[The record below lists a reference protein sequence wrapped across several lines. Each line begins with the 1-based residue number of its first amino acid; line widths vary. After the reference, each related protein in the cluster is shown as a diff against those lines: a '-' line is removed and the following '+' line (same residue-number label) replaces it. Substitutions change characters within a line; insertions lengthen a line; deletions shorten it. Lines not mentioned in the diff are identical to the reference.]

1 MKKLLGIVVLGLL
14 FCSNSFADSKDIK
27 NVLKKIKSN
36 KDLSLGFKKFKNPG
50 KNGKGNNWKVTPLAM
65 LKSKPGPEKH
75 VLQIV
80 KKEKNYPVRLG
91 KESIRVE
98 VRSGDSWGWDAKNDR
113 ERVDLIIC
121 CTKPFDTT
129 WNAWS
134 IYFPQDFEEIFPA
147 KVAMGQFHNDGD
159 NPPAFM
165 FQNQSHYSGK
175 EGGGYWI
182 EVDESI
188 GGNNI
193 PIKLLENNELL
204 GKWNDILV
212 NAKWTH
218 EKDGFFKIW
227 INGKLSYMHKGMTQ
241 MKGDL
246 LEYHLG
252 IYRSYLSR
260 RSGPVP
266 TQIIYYDEIRYA
278 KSCKKLKLKD
288 LGYSCKKI
296 EDQKISII
304 DKSEY
309 IIIVKNKT
317 DKSVLI
323 KVRGIGKEALIEE
336 AMKKCTDKHKEG
348 CYVHY
353 SSTVRY
359 GQ

>member
-14 FCSNSFADSKDIK
+14 WCNVGVAEIKDVK

-36 KDLSLGFKKFKNPG
+36 KDLSLGFKKFKDPSE
-50 KNGKGNNWKVTPLAM
+50 NGKGNYWRVTPIAM
-65 LKSKPGPEKH
+65 LKSKSKPGKH

-80 KKEKNYPVRLG
+80 QKTENYPVRLG

-98 VRSGDSWGWDAKNDR
+98 VRNGDSWGWDTKNDR
-113 ERVDLIIC
+113 ERVELIIC

-134 IYFPQDFEEIFPA
+134 IYFPKDFKVIFPA
-147 KVAMGQFHNDGD
+147 KVAMGQFHNEGD

-165 FQNQSHYSGK
+165 FQNQSHPAGK
-175 EGGGYWI
+175 EGGSYWI

-188 GGNNI
+188 GGDNI
-193 PIKLLENNELL
+193 PKKLLENNELL

-227 INGKLSYMHKGMTQ
+227 INGKLSYMHQGMTQ

-246 LEYHLG
+246 LEHHLG

-260 RSGPVP
+260 RPGPAP
-266 TQIIYYDEIRYA
+266 TQIVYYDEIRYA
-278 KSCKKLKLKD
+278 RSCKKLKLQD
-288 LGYSCKKI
+288 LSYSCEELKN
-296 EDQKISII
+296 QKISIFEY
-304 DKSEY
+304 SEY
-309 IIIVKNKT
+309 IVVVKNK
-317 DKSVLI
+317 DDDRVLI
-323 KVRGIGKEALIEE
+323 KVRGIGKEVLIEE
-336 AMKKCTDKHKEG
+336 AMKKCTEKHEKG

-353 SSTVRY
+353 STKVAF